1 MTPRES
7 AALRLEG
14 RGLVRRF
21 RGGAGLRGID
31 LGVASGEIH
40 AIVGLNGA
48 GKTTLMR
55 VLLGMLRPDTG
66 EVRVDGVDL
75 RSADAAT
82 WARVG
87 QLVEQPL
94 AYGELTGRGNLE
106 IAARLHGI
114 ERGCVNR
121 LVDHAIEEFDLGRYA
136 RVRTSRLSL
145 GNRQRVGLAAAL
157 LHEPMVIVLDEPTNA
172 LDPAGVIL
180 LRESLLRRAAAG
192 AGILVSSHHLDEV
205 ARVADRITVINDGRA
220 IGSLDPDG
228 VDLERAFFDL
238 VLSDDAARDD
248 AARDDA
254 TRSAA

>member
-1 MTPRES
+1 MTSHECTPP
-7 AALRLEG
+7 RLEG
-14 RGLVRRF
+14 HGLVRRF
-21 RGGAGLRGID
+21 RGGAGLRGVD
-31 LGVASGEIH
+31 LTVSAGEIH

-55 VLLGMLRPDTG
+55 VLLGMLRADEG
-66 EVRVDGVDL
+66 EGRVNGVGL
-75 RSADAAT
+75 RDADAAT

-87 QLVEQPL
+87 QVVEQPL
-94 AYGELTGRGNLE
+94 AYAELTARGNLE

-114 ERGCVNR
+114 EPGRVAGI
-121 LVDHAIEEFDLGRYA
+121 VDHAIEEFDLGRYA
-136 RVRTSRLSL
+136 PVRTSRLSL

-157 LHEPMVIVLDEPTNA
+157 QHGPSVIVLDEPTNA

-220 IGSLDPDG
+220 IGSLDPG
-228 VDLERAFFDL
+228 GLDLERAFFDL
-238 VLSDDAARDD
+238 VLTDDEAR
-248 AARDDA
+248 
-254 TRSAA
+254 RSA